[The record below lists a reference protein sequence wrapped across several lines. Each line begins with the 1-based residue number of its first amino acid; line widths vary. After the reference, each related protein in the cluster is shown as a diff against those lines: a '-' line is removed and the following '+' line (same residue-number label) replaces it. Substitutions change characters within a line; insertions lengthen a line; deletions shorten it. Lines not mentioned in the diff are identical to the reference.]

1 MEFGVVASVHSGA
14 STTVVVLYSAAAVVI
29 ASVISGLF
37 TSRSAGKTNVAIRQE
52 ASESRKQQRI
62 QDAYVEIQIYITEWT
77 RYVDQRL
84 NARPG
89 QELPQRPMISDQAQA
104 IADLVGAT
112 AVRNAML
119 AFTKDVAMFRIT
131 LLRLDGAQEQK
142 EMAHPGLGG
151 ELDESKAEVASKAR
165 AVRITAER
173 VREAMAKDLNGP
185 EPPVRVD

>member
-1 MEFGVVASVHSGA
+1 
-14 STTVVVLYSAAAVVI
+14 
-29 ASVISGLF
+29 
-37 TSRSAGKTNVAIRQE
+37 
-52 ASESRKQQRI
+52 
-62 QDAYVEIQIYITEWT
+62 
-77 RYVDQRL
+77 
-84 NARPG
+84 
-89 QELPQRPMISDQAQA
+89 MISDQAQA

-173 VREAMAKDLNGP
+173 VREAMAKDLNGH